1 MQRRDFIKLG
11 FAVGAGFSLDTLSG
25 LFPIASAEESAVPA
39 KKDPLVA
46 VRGDDRVAML
56 SAALMVLGSGGGM
69 SAFVKPG
76 QSVVIKPNCA
86 WDKSPEFCANTHPS
100 LVGHMVKLCKQA
112 GASKVQ
118 VFDHAC
124 DDWQRTYRN
133 SGIQAAVEAA
143 GGEMIS
149 GADAGLY
156 RDHPNPAARK
166 LKQAKVHSAI
176 LDADVFINMPVLKN
190 HGGARMTACMKN
202 MMGIVWDRGFFH
214 SHDLH
219 QCIADSI
226 LLRKPDLNVLDAFSP
241 MLRNGPKGKDE
252 NDLIQTH
259 ALLVGK
265 DIVAMDAAAAKLL
278 GYEDGEV
285 RHIDLAAS
293 MGLGEKDLSKVWIR
307 RISPS

>member
-149 GADAGLY
+149 GADEGLY

-293 MGLGEKDLSKVWIR
+293 MGLGEKDLSKVLIR

>member
-149 GADAGLY
+149 GADEGLY

-226 LLRKPDLNVLDAFSP
+226 LLRKPDLNILDAFSP

-293 MGLGEKDLSKVWIR
+293 MGLGEKDLSKVLIR

>member
-124 DDWQRTYRN
+124 DDWSR
-133 SGIQAAVEAA
+133 
-143 GGEMIS
+143 
-149 GADAGLY
+149 
-156 RDHPNPAARK
+156 
-166 LKQAKVHSAI
+166 
-176 LDADVFINMPVLKN
+176 
-190 HGGARMTACMKN
+190 
-202 MMGIVWDRGFFH
+202 
-214 SHDLH
+214 
-219 QCIADSI
+219 
-226 LLRKPDLNVLDAFSP
+226 
-241 MLRNGPKGKDE
+241 
-252 NDLIQTH
+252 
-259 ALLVGK
+259 
-265 DIVAMDAAAAKLL
+265 
-278 GYEDGEV
+278 
-285 RHIDLAAS
+285 
-293 MGLGEKDLSKVWIR
+293 
-307 RISPS
+307 